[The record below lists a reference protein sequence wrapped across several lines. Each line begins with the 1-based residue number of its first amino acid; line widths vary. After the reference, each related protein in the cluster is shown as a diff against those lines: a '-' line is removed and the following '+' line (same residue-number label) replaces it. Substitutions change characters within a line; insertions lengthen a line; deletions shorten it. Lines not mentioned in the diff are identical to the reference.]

1 MGRTIRTFREV
12 IDIESV
18 KWKNFRRQLRT
29 DDRIRLDKVF
39 EYASLHA
46 DAGTLVSRPH
56 SLDVIFM
63 CVLVELL
70 KRIEDLGIVAG
81 GQKR

>member
-18 KWKNFRRQLRT
+18 KWKNFRRQLKTADRT
-29 DDRIRLDKVF
+29 RLDKVF
-39 EYASLHA
+39 EYASQHA
-46 DAGTLVSRPH
+46 DAGTLVNRPH

-70 KRIEDLGIVAG
+70 KRIEDLEVVDG
-81 GQKR
+81 GQER